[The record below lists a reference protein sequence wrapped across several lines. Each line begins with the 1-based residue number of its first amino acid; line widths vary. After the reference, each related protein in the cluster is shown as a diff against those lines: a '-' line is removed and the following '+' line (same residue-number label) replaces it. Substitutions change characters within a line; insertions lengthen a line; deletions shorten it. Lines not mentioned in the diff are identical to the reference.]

1 VRPVGSCKS
10 GVSPELPRIFAVPGE
25 RRIVGCLLGRTGIPQ
40 LQGNCVEI
48 SVHESFVLVR
58 DSKNA
63 NGVVLEIPA
72 GPWRELM
79 RRIRNGELGCG

>member
-1 VRPVGSCKS
+1 MPARPDRYPATTWRKS
-10 GVSPELPRIFAVPGE
+10 SA
-25 RRIVGCLLGRTGIPQ
+25 TAD
-40 LQGNCVEI
+40 QGNCVEI

-63 NGVVLEIPA
+63 NGFVLEIPA